1 MREDNVNN
9 CDDYVNCDDMM
20 KILYHKKNFDIYG
33 NLKYIQSLA
42 HFPEL
47 FNYLFNL
54 FVSTNHSP
62 LCFYL
67 KFIIRYHSKS

>member
-20 KILYHKKNFDIYG
+20 KILYHKNNFYIYG

-42 HFPEL
+42 HCPEL
-47 FNYLFNL
+47 FSDLFLFFLFLSTIQILLCASILNL
-54 FVSTNHSP
+54 
-62 LCFYL
+62 L
-67 KFIIRYHSKS
+67 